1 MTQGIEQPLSER
13 VKTGKGNGRLRVIW
27 AITRK
32 DIRESISNS
41 QLAVVGL
48 VPVII
53 FLLYRLMVSGIDN
66 SSILDIAVYDLGD
79 SQLVTAM
86 QQKPELELHI
96 VTNETTLQERI
107 NEGEMSGL
115 RIPAGFDAAVA
126 AGETPALT
134 IWLNPQNGM
143 QTETIAWQRFLE
155 AEILK
160 LGQRS
165 LPAQIEW
172 VEVDNDGPFNT
183 DTALSS
189 YLLVIVL
196 TLILFMTGANLVAML
211 ITEEK
216 EKKTAIMLT
225 TSPARIND
233 IVWGKAL
240 AGIFY
245 IVVISAVVVLINGG
259 LTGNWPLALLY
270 LVLGIPVSI
279 CVGVLLGSVT
289 QSPKQCSGWLSLVMM
304 LLLVPSW
311 FFTLIELPEPFNSL
325 IRLIPTQFLVAGLND
340 ALNHA
345 TVTANNATNFTVWTI
360 FTLAMVATTVWRLH
374 HKPQSIVV

>member
-13 VKTGKGNGRLRVIW
+13 MKAGKGNGRLRIIW

-32 DIRESISNS
+32 DIGESINNS
-41 QLAVVGL
+41 QLAVMGL

-53 FLLYRLMVSGIDN
+53 FLLYRLMASGIDN
-66 SSILDIAVYDLGD
+66 SSILGIAVYDLGD

-96 VTNETTLQERI
+96 VTNETALQERI

-115 RIPAGFDAAVA
+115 RIPTGFDAAVA

-134 IWLNPQNGM
+134 IWLNPQNGL
-143 QTETIAWQRFLE
+143 QSETIAWQRFLE

-160 LGQRS
+160 LGQQS
-165 LPAQIEW
+165 MPAQIEW
-172 VEVDNDGPFNT
+172 VEVDSGSSLNS
-183 DTALSS
+183 DTGLSS
-189 YLLVIVL
+189 YLLVVVL

-216 EKKTAIMLT
+216 EKKTAVMFT

-240 AGIFY
+240 AGSFY

-259 LTGNWPLALLY
+259 FTGNWPLALLY

-311 FFTLIELPEPFNSL
+311 FLALLKLPEPFNSL
-325 IRLIPTQFLVAGLND
+325 IRTIPTQFMVEGLND

-345 TVTANNATNFTVWTI
+345 TVTPNNATNLTVWTI

-374 HKPQSIVV
+374 HKPQSIIA

>member
-1 MTQGIEQPLSER
+1 VQ
-13 VKTGKGNGRLRVIW
+13 TGKGNGRLRVIW

-32 DIRESISNS
+32 DISESISNS
-41 QLAVVGL
+41 QLAVMGL
-48 VPVII
+48 IPVIV

-66 SSILDIAVYDLGD
+66 SSILDIAVYDLGN
-79 SQLVTAM
+79 SQLVRAM
-86 QQKPELELHI
+86 QQNLELELHL
-96 VTNETTLQERI
+96 VTNETALQEQI

-126 AGETPALT
+126 AGENPALT
-134 IWLNPQNGM
+134 IWLNPQSGL

-160 LGQRS
+160 LGQQS

-172 VEVDNDGPFNT
+172 VEVDSSGPFNT

-216 EKKTAIMLT
+216 EKKTAVMLT
-225 TSPARIND
+225 TSPACIND

-240 AGIFY
+240 AGSFY
-245 IVVISAVVVLINGG
+245 IVVISAVVILINGG
-259 LTGNWPLALLY
+259 LTGNLPLVFLY
-270 LVLGIPVSI
+270 LLLGIPVSV
-279 CVGVLLGSVT
+279 CVGVLVGSVT
-289 QSPKQCSGWLSLVMM
+289 HSTKQCSGWLSLIMM
-304 LLLVPSW
+304 LLLIPSW
-311 FFTLIELPEPFNSL
+311 FLTLVKLPEPFYSL
-325 IRLIPTQFLVAGLND
+325 IRVIPTQFMVEGLND
-340 ALNHA
+340 ALNHTA
-345 TVTANNATNFTVWTI
+345 ATANNTTNLTVWTI
-360 FTLAMVATTVWRLH
+360 FTLAMVAATIWRVH
-374 HKPQSIVV
+374 HKPQSIIA